1 MFLNSKA
8 FRAMKDSEIEPEQVL
23 LTTLSMRI
31 EVAERTERRL
41 MDEVNLKE
49 AYLVELNTKITKSII
64 ERDTLERFV
73 KNLKASLWFKL
84 FFAKILGIEYELKTF
99 VEVEDKI

>member
-1 MFLNSKA
+1 
-8 FRAMKDSEIEPEQVL
+8 MKDSEIEPEQVL